1 MSERVEESTK
11 KNGREKL
18 VKDAM
23 KEGKLK
29 SSANSPLLAFAG
41 IRWASEFGALK
52 NIARLEVYES
62 SLRSYDLIELC
73 IWSNAI
79 IIDFLDINFSTLGE
93 DFLVLR
99 R

>member
-41 IRWASEFGALK
+41 IR
-52 NIARLEVYES
+52 
-62 SLRSYDLIELC
+62 
-73 IWSNAI
+73 
-79 IIDFLDINFSTLGE
+79 
-93 DFLVLR
+93 
-99 R
+99 